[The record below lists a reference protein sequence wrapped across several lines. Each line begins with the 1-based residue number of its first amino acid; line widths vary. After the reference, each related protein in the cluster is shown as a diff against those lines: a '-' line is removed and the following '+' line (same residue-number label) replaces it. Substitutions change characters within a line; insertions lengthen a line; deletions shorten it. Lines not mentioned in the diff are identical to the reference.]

1 MQFDVIAT
9 NPPFQDSTNKKKTQH
24 KLWIDFTQK
33 TFSEWLK
40 PGGILLQVSPSSF
53 LSPSSKI
60 LQLFKSKAVKFLN
73 LDTKTYF
80 PEVGSTFADYMVSNR
95 PGSKKTKVVTQ
106 DSTFDCKIDN
116 SVFYLPIDLSEN
128 ALSIHNKV
136 MFEVREHLD
145 VRYDYV
151 TCHNV
156 NLLRGTGV
164 INRWDNCCDI
174 KSKQEFVDSYPI
186 LHTNKQTWYSR
197 IRQDWA
203 SKKKVMWSRSGYTK
217 PVYDDGILGGTDM
230 VYYVLV
236 NNKESGENLTHNLNS
251 MLMRYILK
259 TAKWSGFGNEKV
271 FCRLPNL
278 PIDCKMSDD
287 DMFNFFNITEQ
298 ERDYVRQI
306 VG

>member
-40 PGGILLQVSPSSF
+40 PGGVLLQVSPSSF
-53 LSPSSKI
+53 LSPSNKI
-60 LQLFKSKAVKFLN
+60 LKIFQSKAVKYLH

-80 PEVGSTFADYMVSNR
+80 PKVGSTFADYMIRNQSDDE
-95 PGSKKTKVVTQ
+95 KTEIVTEAGIFYQ
-106 DSTFDCKIDN
+106 KIDS
-116 SVFYLPIDLSEN
+116 SVFYLPIDVCKES
-128 ALSIHNKV
+128 LSIHRKV
-136 MFEVREHLD
+136 IFDQKERLNVK
-145 VRYDYV
+145 YDYV

-156 NLLRGTGV
+156 NILRKT
-164 INRWDNCCDI
+164 DI
-174 KSKQEFVDSYPI
+174 ISKTKDDEYVHPI
-186 LHTNKQTWYSR
+186 LHTNKQIWYSK

-203 SKKKVMWSRSGYTK
+203 NKKKVMWSRSGYTK
-217 PVYDDGILGGTDM
+217 PFYDDGILGGTDM
-230 VYYVLV
+230 AYYVPV
-236 NNKESGENLTHNLNS
+236 SSDECGENLVHNLNS
-251 MLMRYILK
+251 KLIRYILT

-278 PIDCKMSDD
+278 PTDRKMSDAEIYLL
-287 DMFNFFNITEQ
+287 FGLTNK
-298 ERDYVRQI
+298 EREYVENH